1 MAFIRGRG
9 RSNQGSSRFD
19 SPEVREA
26 QIRVVQEGVDSGE
39 IEMNS
44 EVEDFINARTNP
56 PNRRGGN
63 PNNPNAGFREGGTR
77 TKIPQN
83 CVDAASTMRFESNQ
97 DRLDFLADCAASN
110 ADDTEITS
118 SVEETGADSSSSSND
133 NPQRDLSKDSLGN
146 TTMIVVALIAA
157 AGIYYAYNKGLIG
170 NKNN

>member
-9 RSNQGSSRFD
+9 RSNHSAEVQSAQARAVEQALEQTGGEMT
-19 SPEVREA
+19 PEVENYLA
-26 QIRVVQEGVDSGE
+26 ARV
-39 IEMNS
+39 
-44 EVEDFINARTNP
+44 NP

-97 DRLDFLADCAASN
+97 ARLDFLADCAASN

-133 NPQRDLSKDSLGN
+133 NPKVDLSKDSSGN
-146 TTMIVVALIAA
+146 TTIIIVALIAA
-157 AGIYYAYNKGLIG
+157 AGIFYAYNKGLIG